1 MTSRRGTVLGR
12 DGAAFRVLAEGDE
25 LRAVLRGRMKQQGIK
40 VVAGDVVSLEPEAG
54 GELWGIIKVEPRHS
68 VLERRIPGGRG
79 TRAIVANVDRIF
91 VVTASREPTPIPSVI
106 DRLLVLAEANDVTP
120 ALVVNKTDLDPGT
133 DLIARYRAAGYD
145 VFPVSTKLGLGLEAI
160 RAWLPDHASVFT
172 GPSGAGK
179 SSLLNVL
186 EPGVALRTAAVSE
199 KIGRGMHTT
208 VSAVMIPLSGGGWLV
223 DTPGFSEVGLWGLEA
238 RGLAECFPEM
248 RSRLGNCRFQDCRH
262 VSEPGCAVRAAV
274 TEGAIHPERYA
285 SYLLLLAE
293 TEEEPRDWE

>member
-25 LRAVLRGRMKQQGIK
+25 LRAVLRGRMKQDGIK

-145 VFPVSTKLGLGLEAI
+145 VFPVSTKLELGLEAI

-274 TEGAIHPERYA
+274 TEGAIHPQRYA

>member
-1 MTSRRGTVLGR
+1 VTRRRGTVLGR
-12 DGAAFRVLAEGDE
+12 DGAAFRVLAGSDE
-25 LRAVLRGRMKQQGIK
+25 LRAVLRGRMKQRGLK
-40 VVAGDVVSLEPEAG
+40 VVAGDIVSLEPEAG
-54 GELWGIIKVEPRHS
+54 GELWGIIEVEPRHS

-91 VVTASREPTPIPSVI
+91 VVTASREPAPVPSVI

-120 ALVVNKTDLDPGT
+120 ALIVNKIDLDPGT
-133 DLIARYRAAGYD
+133 DLIARYLAAGYQ
-145 VFPVSTKLGLGLEAI
+145 VFPVSTKRGQGLEAI
-160 RAWLPDHASVFT
+160 SGWLPDHSSVFT

-179 SSLLNVL
+179 SSLLNAL
-186 EPGVALRTAAVSE
+186 EPGIALRTAAVSD

-248 RSRLGNCRFQDCRH
+248 RSRLGTCRFQDCRH
-262 VSEPGCAVRAAV
+262 VSEPGCAIRAAV
-274 TEGAIHPERYA
+274 TEGAIHPDRYA
-285 SYLLLLAE
+285 SYLLLLEE

>member
-1 MTSRRGTVLGR
+1 MTGRRGTVLGR
-12 DGAAFRVLAEGDE
+12 DGAAFRVLSGTDE
-25 LRAVLRGRMKQQGIK
+25 LRAVLRGRMKQQGPK
-40 VVAGDVVSLEPEAG
+40 VVAGDVVALEPEAG
-54 GELWGIIKVEPRHS
+54 GELWGIIDMEPRHS

-91 VVTASREPTPIPSVI
+91 VVTASREPAPVPSVI
-106 DRLLVLAEANDVTP
+106 DRLLVLAEANDITP
-120 ALVVNKTDLDPGT
+120 ALIVNKTDLDAGT

-145 VFPVSTKLGLGLEAI
+145 VFPISTRLAQGLDAI
-160 RAWLPDHASVFT
+160 RTWLPDHSSVFT

-186 EPGVALRTAAVSE
+186 EPGIALRTAAVSE

-208 VSAVMIPLSGGGWLV
+208 VSAIMIPLSGGGWLV

-248 RSRLGNCRFQDCRH
+248 RSRLGECRFQDCRH

-274 TEGAIHPERYA
+274 TEGAVHPDRYA
-285 SYLLLLAE
+285 SYLLLLEE